1 MMRRLGVVLT
11 LLCLAIPVV
20 GWSQSSQ
27 FGIRGIGIPGRGL
40 SSRAVGM
47 GGSIGLFDSRSV
59 KTMAP
64 MTELTGLVVGLE
76 SLNEWRDVENPG
88 GTGSIR
94 NNRFPQFRIGGPIKR
109 FRFWLGAA
117 ASTYTNNDFGVT
129 TKDTVAVRGVPVGV
143 LDTLVGL
150 GGLNDLQLG
159 AAYALNRHWSVGG
172 AVHILT
178 GSTRGRIRRE
188 FEDTLYR
195 SFRDSTE
202 ISYDGLGFSLSI
214 LGELTRTFSVA
225 LLLRSDGNA
234 NVTLDSA
241 AAGSLDLPY
250 TVSAGLRW
258 RPSAQLMLALEGTF
272 QTWSAMNSDLIES
285 GGVGSDNTMAI
296 AFGGEWGAGSL
307 PLRFGA
313 RYGLLPFPLFPGS
326 QPREAA
332 VSLGTGA
339 GFANDKASVDIAGE
353 YIRRDQGEGWRETS
367 WVVTAG
373 FEIRP

>member
-1 MMRRLGVVLT
+1 
-11 LLCLAIPVV
+11 
-20 GWSQSSQ
+20 
-27 FGIRGIGIPGRGL
+27 
-40 SSRAVGM
+40 M
-47 GGSIGLFDSRSV
+47 GGSIGLFDSRSAR
-59 KTMAP
+59 TMAP
-64 MTELTGLVVGLE
+64 MTELTGLTVGLE

-94 NNRFPQFRIGGPIKR
+94 NNRFPLFQIGGPIKR
-109 FRFWLGAA
+109 FRMWLSAS
-117 ASTYTNNDFGVT
+117 ASTYTNNDFGVAT
-129 TKDTVAVRGVPVGV
+129 RDTVSIRGVQVGV
-143 LDTLVGL
+143 LDTLVGI

-159 AAYALNRHWSVGG
+159 VAYALNRHWSVGG
-172 AVHILT
+172 AVHIIT
-178 GSTRGRIRRE
+178 GSTRARIRRE
-188 FEDTLYR
+188 FDDTLYR

-202 ISYDGLGFSLSI
+202 ISYDGLGLSVSV
-214 LGELTRTFSVA
+214 LGELSRTFSVA

-241 AAGSLDLPY
+241 SAGQVDLPY

-258 RPSAQLMLALEGTF
+258 RPSARFMLALEGTF
-272 QTWSAMNSDLIES
+272 QTWSAMNSDLLER
-285 GGVGSDNTMAI
+285 GGVGSDNSMAV
-296 AFGGEWGAGSL
+296 ALGGEWGSGSF
-307 PLRFGA
+307 PLRVGV

-339 GFANDKASVDIAGE
+339 IFARDKASIDVAGE
-353 YIRRDQGEGWRETS
+353 YIKRDQGEGWRETS